1 MEQTRLVPLFE
12 LCDSPGVPARPAVV
26 RPVVSIEGRLGQL
39 VEAWLGEYPA
49 STAASYLRDLE
60 RFASWCGSEGLD
72 PLAIRRA
79 ELARYLLALGSSGLS
94 PSTAA
99 RRASAISSFY
109 CYLAS
114 TGEISCSPAQGLRRP
129 RRQRRPPLGF
139 GPGELARMLRAA
151 EKEGRSTWCLVLLLG
166 AMGLRVSE
174 ACALAVGD
182 LSAGPGLVRIRVRRK
197 GGVRETLEVP
207 EPIADGLK
215 GLARGRLESAPLIA
229 SASGRWLSRRQAH
242 RIVARLGERAGI
254 PRPVHPHLLRHSFVS
269 LALVA
274 GAPLVAV
281 SAAAGHRD
289 RATTLGYAEALAAG
303 GSRSVA
309 EAVLGSVVGVPL
321 EDGAFFDGSERAE
334 VVGSEPASASWS

>member
-1 MEQTRLVPLFE
+1 MEQTTPVPLFE
-12 LCDSPGVPARPAVV
+12 LDDASEVSPRPAVV
-26 RPVVSIEGRLGQL
+26 RPAVSIAGPLGTI

-49 STAASYLRDLE
+49 STAGAYLHDLE
-60 RFASWCGSEGLD
+60 GFVSWCGREGLD
-72 PLAIRRA
+72 PLVIRRSD
-79 ELARYLLALGSSGLS
+79 LARYLLSLDLSGLS

-109 CYLAS
+109 SYLAS
-114 TGEISCSPAQGLRRP
+114 TGEIACSPAQGLRRP
-129 RRQRRPPLGF
+129 RRQRRPPLGL
-139 GPGELARMLRAA
+139 GADELARILRAA
-151 EKEGRSTWCLVLLLG
+151 EKKGRSTWCLVLLLG

-182 LSAGPGLVRIRVRRK
+182 LSVGPGPARIRVVRK
-197 GGVRETLEVP
+197 GGVSEDLEAP
-207 EPIADGLK
+207 EPIGAGLK
-215 GLARGRLESAPLIA
+215 ELARGRPPSAPLIV
-229 SASGRWLSRRQAH
+229 SSSGRWLSRRQAH
-242 RIVARLGERAGI
+242 RIVAGLAERAGI
-254 PRPVHPHLLRHSFVS
+254 SRQVHPHLLRHSFVS
-269 LALVA
+269 LALMA
-274 GAPLVAV
+274 GVPLVAV

-303 GSRSVA
+303 GSRDVA

>member
-12 LCDSPGVPARPAVV
+12 LCDSPRVPARPAVV

-60 RFASWCGSEGLD
+60 GFASWCGSEGLD
-72 PLAIRRA
+72 PLVIRRSD
-79 ELARYLLALGSSGLS
+79 LARYLLSLDLSGLS

-109 CYLAS
+109 SYLAS
-114 TGEISCSPAQGLRRP
+114 TGEIACSPAQGLRRP
-129 RRQRRPPLGF
+129 RRQRRPPLGL
-139 GPGELARMLRAA
+139 GADELARILRAA
-151 EKEGRSTWCLVLLLG
+151 EKKGRSTWCLVLLLG

-182 LSAGPGLVRIRVRRK
+182 LSVGPGPARIRVVRK
-197 GGVRETLEVP
+197 GRVSEDLEAP
-207 EPIADGLK
+207 EPIGAGLK
-215 GLARGRLESAPLIA
+215 ELARGRPPSAPLIL
-229 SASGRWLSRRQAH
+229 SSSERWLSRRQAH

-254 PRPVHPHLLRHSFVS
+254 PRQVHPHLLRHSFVS
-269 LALVA
+269 LALMA
-274 GAPLVAV
+274 GVPLVAV

-303 GSRSVA
+303 GSRDVA

-321 EDGAFFDGSERAE
+321 EDGAFFDAGEQGEGSTR
-334 VVGSEPASASWS
+334 SA